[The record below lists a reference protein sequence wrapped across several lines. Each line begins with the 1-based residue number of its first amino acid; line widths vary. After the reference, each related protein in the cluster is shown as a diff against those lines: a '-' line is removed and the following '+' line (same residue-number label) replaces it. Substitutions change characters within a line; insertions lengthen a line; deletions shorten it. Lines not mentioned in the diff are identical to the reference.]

1 MIGLYRDYRCY
12 IVDYYKNPEY
22 LNKVLMEILGE
33 SRIVVVELI
42 KKRLEKFA
50 LEKPIEE
57 FLIKLGK

>member
-1 MIGLYRDYRCY
+1 
-12 IVDYYKNPEY
+12 
-22 LNKVLMEILGE
+22 MEILGE